1 MNTEDLTGRVFQ
13 NLEVLERASDYV
25 GPSGKHEAMWRCKCL
40 LCGCEIETRARNL
53 KSGHIK
59 SCGKKHRRVEDL
71 TGRDF
76 GDLHVIERAEN
87 AIAKDGTSYVMW
99 CCLCKCG
106 NTVVVRATSL
116 KNGHTK
122 SCGVCSR
129 SRSNMGNGLI
139 DITNKT
145 FGFWHVIEK
154 SRSLV
159 QPNGRRVTLWKCQ
172 CRCGEIRELRAGTL
186 KQGLSYS
193 CGCRKLEVLQE
204 KARLGFGISKAEKV
218 VSQCLKNKD
227 VYYEP
232 QKTFADLRGSS
243 GYLLSYDFAVY
254 NRNMELIFLIE
265 CQGIQHY
272 KPVDYFGGEKR
283 FFVQQQNDNL
293 KRDYARKMG
302 VQLLEIPYFL
312 HDNETIQY
320 LDEQLKGVL

>member
-13 NLEVLERASDYV
+13 NLEVLERAPDYI

-40 LCGCEIETRARNL
+40 LCGREIETRARNL

-59 SCGKKHRRVEDL
+59 SCGKRHRRVEDL

-87 AIAKDGTSYVMW
+87 VIAKDGTSYVMW
-99 CCLCKCG
+99 KCLCKCG
-106 NTVVVRATSL
+106 NVVVVRATSL

-129 SRSNMGNGLI
+129 SRSNMGHGLI

-145 FGFWHVIEK
+145 FGFWYVLGK
-154 SRSLV
+154 SRSLI

-193 CGCRKLEVLQE
+193 CGCHKLEVLRE
-204 KARLGFGISKAEKV
+204 KTKLGFGISKSESFV
-218 VSQCLKNKD
+218 NQYLKNKD
-227 VYYEP
+227 IYYEP
-232 QKTFADLRGSS
+232 QKTFTDLRGSL
-243 GYLLSYDFAVY
+243 GYPLSYDFAVY
-254 NRNMELIFLIE
+254 NSNMELVFLIE

-272 KPVDYFGGEKR
+272 QPVEYFGGEKQ
-283 FFVQQQNDNL
+283 FLVQQRNDAS
-293 KRDYARKMG
+293 KREYACKMG
-302 VQLLEIPYFL
+302 VQLLEISYSL
-312 HDNETIQY
+312 RDSEIIQY
-320 LDEQLKGVL
+320 LDEQFQGML